1 MPSVQECLTTD
12 SLMVQEMSHFSTQ
25 SLSYDSPYLLPHFKN
40 DQLPD
45 AWHTSVSNPH
55 QNFDDLSHEIAGTF
69 DNSVPPTSL
78 PDATVASSAS
88 GTRKKSRTKSGG
100 SKSSYK
106 HVPHREKPP
115 HLVARRNARERRRVQ
130 AVNTAFSRLRRSV
143 PAENKN
149 KRLSKVK
156 TLHRAIE
163 YIQMLQDML
172 SKADEDLGS
181 DELCLASVGA
191 DSLNKENEL
200 HQRWLQLPTSWTDD
214 NQNSCL
220 SFYDDFGDG
229 I

>member
-1 MPSVQECLTTD
+1 
-12 SLMVQEMSHFSTQ
+12 MSHFSTQ

-40 DQLPD
+40 EGQLPNS
-45 AWHTSVSNPH
+45 WHTQVNHPS
-55 QNFDDLSHEIAGTF
+55 QNFDDLAREVVGTF
-69 DNSVPPTSL
+69 DEGGPPTSQ
-78 PDATVASSAS
+78 PDAPVASSA
-88 GTRKKSRTKSGG
+88 GGARKKARSKNGV

-143 PAENKN
+143 PSENKN

-172 SKADEDLGS
+172 SKADEELGS
-181 DELCLASVGA
+181 DELCLGSVGT